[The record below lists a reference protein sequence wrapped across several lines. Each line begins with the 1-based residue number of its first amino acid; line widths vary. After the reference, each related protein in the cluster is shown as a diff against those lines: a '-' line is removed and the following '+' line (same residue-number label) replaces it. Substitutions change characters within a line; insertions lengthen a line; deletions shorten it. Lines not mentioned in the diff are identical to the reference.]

1 MTVSWSYGHCMAMAS
16 KKEHRALERELLDM
30 VAPAFPGI
38 AVEVAHAKR
47 WDRMSVTFT
56 WPGFAGLL
64 PEERFHRLTCAIPET
79 FVSER
84 MAGFVWLELTAEESV
99 DDLLSM
105 PRSEDRADAEAGIY
119 SKLKATGF
127 AAALA
132 DALSPAPE
140 SFCGGDFSSMC
151 NVLRELKFSAK
162 DIEDVKLICIRNHAF
177 CDCQVIMAALPELA
191 KRHDRVGRSLAG

>member
-1 MTVSWSYGHCMAMAS
+1 MIMAS
-16 KKEHRALERELLDM
+16 KKQHSTLERELLDM

-38 AVEVAHAKR
+38 AVKVAHAKR

-64 PEERFHRLTCAIPET
+64 PEERFHRLTCVIPES

-84 MAGFVWLELTAEESV
+84 MAGFVWLELTPEESV
-99 DDLLSM
+99 DELLSM
-105 PRSEDRADAEAGIY
+105 PRSEDRGDAEAGIY
-119 SKLKATGF
+119 SKLKAAGF

-132 DALSPAPE
+132 DALAPSPE
-140 SFCGGDFSSMC
+140 SACGGDFSAMC
-151 NVLRELKFSAK
+151 DVLCELKFSAK

-177 CDCQVIMAALPELA
+177 CDCQVIMTALPELA
-191 KRHDRVGRSLAG
+191 KRHASVGRSLAG